1 MITNGDTGILKQL
14 TALSP
19 ELVSDVSAFRDAVLN
34 PEDDLGLPSAMR
46 WRLAARIAGWLGDE
60 DLAAAYRRVCATNE
74 DAVFISKEL
83 QKNLEEAIIAY
94 ANKVTNHLKSVSR
107 EDIDELVLAGL
118 NTPQVVALSELF
130 AFVNFECRL
139 RMGLDAMHG

>member
-1 MITNGDTGILKQL
+1 
-14 TALSP
+14 
-19 ELVSDVSAFRDAVLN
+19 
-34 PEDDLGLPSAMR
+34 MR